1 MKPIDTIGMD
11 RYDEEAVKTI
21 YSKTRRSVEDGIE
34 YLKERRESDPFKDVA
49 PRVLYESATKK
60 QAPTFVPY

>member
-1 MKPIDTIGMD
+1 M
-11 RYDEEAVKTI
+11 
-21 YSKTRRSVEDGIE
+21 SVEDGIE

-49 PRVLYESATKK
+49 PRVLYESAAKI

>member
-11 RYDEEAVKTI
+11 RNDEESVKRI
-21 YSKTRRSVEDGIE
+21 YAETKMSVKDGIE